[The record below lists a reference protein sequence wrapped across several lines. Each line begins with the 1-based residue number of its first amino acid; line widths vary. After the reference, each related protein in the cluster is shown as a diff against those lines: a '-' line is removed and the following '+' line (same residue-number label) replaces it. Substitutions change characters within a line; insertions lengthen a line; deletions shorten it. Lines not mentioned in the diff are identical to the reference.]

1 MREDAREQG
10 CPEPIFEENGF
21 FTAIFRPNPEVRAQ
35 AGIVEES
42 KTAQV
47 GTKFRSMMHRN
58 PPHMY
63 SPGTPQT
70 PLMNP
75 PSTPKVL
82 AILKAS
88 ASGEKTRDELQ
99 TVAEIK
105 DRKHFRKQYIAELL
119 ASEFLERTIPDK
131 PSSPKQRYRT
141 TPSDRA
147 VRANA
152 EKERQP

>member
-63 SPGTPQT
+63 S
-70 PLMNP
+70 
-75 PSTPKVL
+75 
-82 AILKAS
+82 
-88 ASGEKTRDELQ
+88 
-99 TVAEIK
+99 
-105 DRKHFRKQYIAELL
+105 
-119 ASEFLERTIPDK
+119 
-131 PSSPKQRYRT
+131 
-141 TPSDRA
+141 
-147 VRANA
+147 
-152 EKERQP
+152 